1 MYHHNLNQKDGGDMS
16 GRTAL
21 INPEDNIH
29 IEGFLQALSAD
40 RASAANTLAAYRRDL
55 HDAATIMKTHKKTL
69 YMARVDDLQ
78 HAIHAWHIRA
88 LSARSVARR
97 LSALRQFMGWLVE
110 DNIRTDNPMRSI
122 DSPSVPAPAPKSLT
136 EDEVVALLKAAN
148 ALQPDWAASR
158 ARAILEIFYATG
170 LRVSE
175 VVKLQVI
182 QFRRNPESLLVTG
195 KGGRERV
202 VPLGDAAKVAVQHW
216 IEMRDRNAA
225 ALMSDYLFPM
235 GAGPMDA
242 GQMGDRPMT
251 RHKCAAL
258 LKSLA
263 VAAGINPDRVSPHVL
278 RHSFATHML
287 NRGADLRSLQTM
299 LGHADITTTQIYTAT
314 RPDRLA
320 GLVASAHPLATKT
333 QDS

>member
-1 MYHHNLNQKDGGDMS
+1 MS
-16 GRTAL
+16 GSTAL
-21 INPEDNIH
+21 INPEDSVH

-55 HDAATIMKTHKKTL
+55 NDAALIMQTIKTTL
-69 YMARVDDLQ
+69 YMATVDDLRQ
-78 HAIHAWHIRA
+78 AIKAWHARR

-110 DNIRTDNPMRSI
+110 DNIRTDNPMRWI
-122 DSPSVPAPAPKSLT
+122 DSPSIPAPAPKSLT
-136 EDEVVALLKAAN
+136 EDEVITLLKAAN
-148 ALQPDWAASR
+148 ALQPDWAAAQ

-175 VVKLQVI
+175 VVKLQVA
-182 QFRRNPESLLVTG
+182 QFRRNPESLLVIG

-202 VPLGDAAKVAVQHW
+202 VPLGDAARVAVQHW
-216 IEMRDRNAA
+216 IEIRDRNAA
-225 ALMSDYLFPM
+225 ALLSDYLFTK
-235 GAGPMDA
+235 
-242 GQMGDRPMT
+242 GDGSMT
-251 RHKCAAL
+251 RHQFASL

-320 GLVASAHPLATKT
+320 GLVASAHPLARKT

>member
-1 MYHHNLNQKDGGDMS
+1 MPGE
-16 GRTAL
+16 TAL

-55 HDAATIMKTHKKTL
+55 HDAATIMQTYKKTL
-69 YMARVDDLQ
+69 HMATVDDLQ

-148 ALQPDWAASR
+148 ALQPDWAAAR

-175 VVKLQVI
+175 VVKLQVA

-235 GAGPMDA
+235 GAWPMDA
-242 GQMGDRPMT
+242 GQMDAGQMDDRPMT

-263 VAAGINPDRVSPHVL
+263 ITAGINPDRVSPHVL